1 MTPSILLILCSV
13 ILLVVGYQLWTMVA
27 SARSR
32 GSLLPKDAKAWRRLG
47 SDALTL
53 LIGGYA
59 LMTLERNYRQPL
71 ERMERIDSGDIRS
84 IRFRDSRS
92 GDLRSLAQ
100 WEGRWVIL
108 NAWATWCPPCRREMP
123 ALETV
128 QHTAGPDGVTVIA
141 LSDEDPATVETYL
154 AAHPL
159 NLTIGTLLQMPK
171 ALAGIGT
178 RPYSMLIAP
187 DGRVIEKVVGARGE
201 AFFQAWAE
209 QGKR

>member
-1 MTPSILLILCSV
+1 MTPTITLILRIV
-13 ILLVVGYQLWTMVA
+13 ILLVVAYQVWTMVD

-47 SDALTL
+47 GDALTL

-71 ERMERIDSGDIRS
+71 ERMERTDSRAIRS

-92 GDLRSLAQ
+92 GDLHSLAQ

-108 NAWATWCPPCRREMP
+108 NVWATWCPPCRREMP

-128 QHTAGPDGVTVIA
+128 QRTAGPDGVTVIA

-154 AAHPL
+154 AEHPL
-159 NLTIGTLLQMPK
+159 NLTIGTLQHMPK
-171 ALAGIGT
+171 AMADIGT

-187 DGRVIEKVVGARGE
+187 DGRVVEKVVGARGE
-201 AFFQAWAE
+201 AFFQSWAE
-209 QGKR
+209 QGK

>member
-1 MTPSILLILCSV
+1 MTPSILLILCTV

-32 GSLLPKDAKAWRRLG
+32 GSLMPKDAKAWRRLG

-71 ERMERIDSGDIRS
+71 ERMERVDSGDIRS
-84 IRFRDSRS
+84 LRFRDSRS

-108 NAWATWCPPCRREMP
+108 NVWATWCPPCRREMP

-128 QHTAGPDGVTVIA
+128 QRSAGPDGVTVIA

>member
-1 MTPSILLILCSV
+1 MTPSILLILCTV

-71 ERMERIDSGDIRS
+71 ERMERVDSGDIRS
-84 IRFRDSRS
+84 LRFRDSRS
-92 GDLRSLAQ
+92 GDLSSLAQ

-108 NAWATWCPPCRREMP
+108 NVWATWCPPCRREMP

-128 QHTAGPDGVTVIA
+128 QRTAGPDGVTVIA

>member
-1 MTPSILLILCSV
+1 MTPSILLILCTV
-13 ILLVVGYQLWTMVA
+13 ILLVVAYQLWTMVA

-32 GSLLPKDAKAWRRLG
+32 GSLMPKDAKAWRRLG

-71 ERMERIDSGDIRS
+71 ERMERTDSGDIRS
-84 IRFRDSRS
+84 LRFRDSRS

-108 NAWATWCPPCRREMP
+108 NVWATWCPPCRREMP

-128 QHTAGPDGVTVIA
+128 QRSAGPDGVTVIA

-154 AAHPL
+154 AAHTL